1 MRSVLKGGRMHVKL
15 LQRAG
20 LAFVDMTFRGKLAV
34 LVAIGVLL
42 AGETFLV
49 YETGGVRFVYVH
61 FAYLPILL
69 GGFAFGIIGG
79 VATGVAAGLLL
90 GPWMPQNTT
99 LDLMQETHNWILRLA
114 FFALI
119 GGLIGTW
126 SDTLKRHLRELS
138 WLHEHHGDTGLLN
151 FTGLIKRLDALMRS
165 APEGKL
171 VVSITQLDNF
181 LEVQNTFGSSF
192 GMRVLAEVVKRAKNV
207 VPSGSLVAL
216 IQPDRLATVV
226 PGEEASQVTRERIES
241 AVKESYLV
249 DGVPIHVE
257 ASVGVAHFPGH
268 ASTAEELLQKASIA
282 MHWATTRK
290 SGISL
295 YDSASDRTSRDNL
308 ILLGTLPRAIERNEL
323 VVWHQAKLKLST
335 GQIAGTEALL
345 RWQHPERGMVP
356 PGLFIPQAEETT
368 LINPVTQVVIAA
380 AFADAGSWRAAGH
393 RLHVSVNLS
402 VRNLRDRMLL
412 DVLEQH
418 TRRND
423 LEPRDIE
430 LEITESAVMDD
441 PDFCIRLIAMLRE
454 RGYGVAIDD
463 FGVGHSSL
471 SYLQKLRVSTLK
483 IDQEFVKT
491 LASDANN
498 QKIVQSIIH
507 LAKSLGLETVAE
519 GVEDDGALALL
530 REYGCDYGQGYGIH
544 RPAPSQDFVRFLE
557 QGRRSAAQRAEK
569 FG

>member
-1 MRSVLKGGRMHVKL
+1 MHVRL

-20 LAFVDMTFRGKLAV
+20 LALVDMTFRGKLAV
-34 LVAIGVLL
+34 LVTISVLL

-49 YETGGVRFVYVH
+49 YATGGVRFVHVH
-61 FAYLPILL
+61 FAYIPILL

-79 VATGVAAGLLL
+79 IGTGIAAGLLL
-90 GPWMPQNTT
+90 GPLMPQNTT

-114 FFALI
+114 LFVLI

-126 SDTLKRHLRELS
+126 SDALKRHLRELA
-138 WLHEHHGDTGLLN
+138 WLHEHHEDTGLLN
-151 FTGLIKRLDALMRS
+151 LAGLIKRLDEHMRG
-165 APEGKL
+165 APDARKL

-181 LEVQNTFGSSF
+181 LEIQNTFGSSF
-192 GMRVLAEVVKRAKNV
+192 GMRVLAQVVERAKSV
-207 VPSGSLVAL
+207 VPPGSLVAL
-216 IQPDRLATVV
+216 LQPDRLATVV
-226 PGEEASQVTRERIES
+226 PEEAASQVTRERIES

-249 DGVPIHVE
+249 DGLPIHVE
-257 ASVGVAHFPGH
+257 ASVGVAHFPDH
-268 ASTAEELLQKASIA
+268 ARTAEELLQKASIA
-282 MHWATTRK
+282 MHWAATRK
-290 SGISL
+290 SGIAL
-295 YDSASDRTSRDNL
+295 YDSEGDRTSRDNL
-308 ILLGTLPRAIERNEL
+308 ILLGTLPKAIERNEL
-323 VVWHQAKLKLST
+323 VVWHQAKLRLST

-345 RWQHPERGMVP
+345 RWKHPERGMVP

-368 LINPVTQVVIAA
+368 LINPVTHVVIAA
-380 AFADAGSWRAAGH
+380 AFADAGAWRAGGH

-418 TRRND
+418 ARRND
-423 LEPRDIE
+423 LDPRDIE
-430 LEITESAVMDD
+430 LEITESAVMAD

-463 FGVGHSSL
+463 FGLGHSSL

-491 LASDANN
+491 LATDANN

-507 LAKSLGLETVAE
+507 LAKAIGLETVAE

-530 REYGCDYGQGYGIH
+530 RAYGCDYGQGYGIH
-544 RPAPSQDFVRFLE
+544 CPAPSQDFMRFLE
-557 QGRRSAAQRAEK
+557 EGHRSSVQRAENI
-569 FG
+569 G

>member
-1 MRSVLKGGRMHVKL
+1 MHVRL

-20 LAFVDMTFRGKLAV
+20 LALVDMTFRGKLAV
-34 LVAIGVLL
+34 LVTISVLL

-49 YETGGVRFVYVH
+49 YATGGVRFVYVH
-61 FAYLPILL
+61 FAYIPILL

-79 VATGVAAGLLL
+79 IGTGIAAGLLL
-90 GPWMPQNTT
+90 GPLMPQNTT

-114 FFALI
+114 LFVLI

-126 SDTLKRHLRELS
+126 SDALKRHLRELA
-138 WLHEHHGDTGLLN
+138 WLHEHHEDTGLLN
-151 FTGLIKRLDALMRS
+151 LAGLIKRLDEHMRG
-165 APEGKL
+165 APDARKL

-181 LEVQNTFGSSF
+181 LEIQNTFGSSF
-192 GMRVLAEVVKRAKNV
+192 GMRVLAQVVERAKSV
-207 VPSGSLVAL
+207 VPPGSLVAL
-216 IQPDRLATVV
+216 LQPDRLATVM
-226 PGEEASQVTRERIES
+226 PGEAASQVTRERIES

-249 DGVPIHVE
+249 DGLPIHVE
-257 ASVGVAHFPGH
+257 ASVGVAHFPDH

-282 MHWATTRK
+282 MHWAATRK
-290 SGISL
+290 SGIAL
-295 YDSASDRTSRDNL
+295 YDSEGDRTSRDNL
-308 ILLGTLPRAIERNEL
+308 ILLGTLPKAIERNEL

-345 RWQHPERGMVP
+345 RWKHPERGMVP
-356 PGLFIPQAEETT
+356 PGFFIPQAEETT
-368 LINPVTQVVIAA
+368 LINPVTHVVIAA
-380 AFADAGSWRAAGH
+380 AFADAGAWRAGGH

-418 TRRND
+418 ARRND

-430 LEITESAVMDD
+430 LEITESAVMAD

-507 LAKSLGLETVAE
+507 LAKSIGLETVAE

-530 REYGCDYGQGYGIH
+530 RAYGCDYGQGYGIH
-544 RPAPSQDFVRFLE
+544 RPAPSQDFMRFLE
-557 QGRRSAAQRAEK
+557 EGHRSSVQRAENI
-569 FG
+569 G